1 MREKLYDNCSCYA
14 RVINYS
20 HAVRKSNKTRAN
32 KSKRKSYNLPFIF
45 LILLSTL
52 TSRHKC
58 FLTHK
63 KIVKPYFLEEMKS
76 ISIETGCDCVWQ
88 QLNILNENEE
98 HMEAIAYVL
107 MTFSA
112 FLLLLKTNVI
122 WMLKVSNAL
131 EMSQITQKSRFWVAQ
146 LFTVIKVF
154 GSYGI

>member
-1 MREKLYDNCSCYA
+1 MTIALVMHEWLIIVTQYGNRIKLEQIKVKENRTICLSSFLFYY
-14 RVINYS
+14 RLWPPGINAS
-20 HAVRKSNKTRAN
+20 WPT
-32 KSKRKSYNLPFIF
+32 
-45 LILLSTL
+45 
-52 TSRHKC
+52 
-58 FLTHK
+58 K